1 MMKQRTIR
9 KEVSIEGIGLQTG
22 EVVKMVLKPAPTD
35 HGICFVRGSAKVPA
49 KLEYVVSA
57 DREIILE
64 NNGVRVRT
72 VEHLLAALACFSI
85 SNLIIEL
92 DGEEPPILDGSALGF
107 VELIRSTG
115 IEEQEGW
122 QKVLTIEDTMRI
134 EEEGRSLVLLPSL
147 KFKIT
152 YTISFDHP
160 MIGTESTNF
169 EMNEGRFIEEIAPAR
184 TFGFLDEVEDLRRRG
199 FAKGGS
205 LENAIVIGKDGIMNK
220 EPLRFSD
227 ELARHKI
234 LDLLGDLSL
243 LGYSLK
249 GEIAAF
255 CSGHAMN
262 IRLANML
269 ALRIKNKDRRIKIE
283 GGNDMIDAKNIL
295 GILPHRYPFL
305 LVDRILEM
313 ERGKRAVGLKNV
325 SINEEYFCGH
335 FPGHPVM
342 PGVLIVEAMAQV
354 AGVLVLS
361 EPENR
366 GKLVYFAGLDN
377 VRFRKPVTPGDQLKI
392 EIIPVKIKKKVGVCE
407 GKAYVGED
415 LVAEATLLFSVA
427 ER

>member
-1 MMKQRTIR
+1 MKQRTIK

-22 EVVKMVLKPAPTD
+22 VVVKMTLKPASLD
-35 HGICFVRGSAKVPA
+35 YGICFVRGSTKVPA

-57 DREIILE
+57 DREIVLE
-64 NNGVRVRT
+64 KDGVRFRT

-107 VELIRSTG
+107 VELIRSIG
-115 IEEQEGW
+115 IEEQKGW

-134 EEEGRSLVLLPSL
+134 EEGGRSLVLLPCE

-160 MIGTESTNF
+160 MIGTKSTSF
-169 EMNEGRFIEEIAPAR
+169 EMDEGRFIEEIAPAR
-184 TFGFLDEVEDLRRRG
+184 TFGFLDEIEDLRRRG

-205 LENAIVIGKDGIMNK
+205 LENAIVIGKDGIINK
-220 EPLRFSD
+220 EALRFSD

-234 LDLLGDLSL
+234 LDLLGDFSL
-243 LGYSLK
+243 LGYFLK

-262 IRLANML
+262 IRLANMI
-269 ALRIKNKDRRIKIE
+269 AERIKNKDRRIKIE
-283 GGNDMIDAKNIL
+283 GGDEMIDAKNIL

-305 LVDRILEM
+305 LVDRIIEM
-313 ERGKRAVGLKNV
+313 EKGKRAVGLKNV
-325 SINEEYFCGH
+325 TINEEFFCGH

-377 VRFRKPVTPGDQLKI
+377 VRFRKPVTPGDQLRL
-392 EIIPVKIKKKVGVCE
+392 EIVPVKIKKKVGICE

>member
-1 MMKQRTIR
+1 MKQRTIR

-325 SINEEYFCGH
+325 SINEEFFCGH

>member
-1 MMKQRTIR
+1 MRQRTIK

-22 EVVKMVLKPAPTD
+22 AMIKMVLKPAPTD
-35 HGICFVRGSAKVPA
+35 YGICFVRGSTNVPA
-49 KLEYVVSA
+49 ELSYVVSA
-57 DREIILE
+57 DREIVLE
-64 NNGVRVRT
+64 NNGVRFRT
-72 VEHLLAALACFSI
+72 VEHLLAALSCFSI

-122 QKVLTIEDTMRI
+122 QKVLTIEDTLRI
-134 EEEGRSLVLLPSL
+134 EEEGRSLVLLPSE

-160 MIGTESTNF
+160 MIGTKSTSF
-169 EMNEGRFIEEIAPAR
+169 EMDEGRFIEEIAPAR
-184 TFGFLDEVEDLRRRG
+184 TFGFLDEIEDLRRRG

-205 LENAIVIGKDGIMNK
+205 LENAIVIGKDGIINK
-220 EPLRFSD
+220 EALRFSD

-243 LGYSLK
+243 LGYFLK

-262 IRLANML
+262 IALANML
-269 ALRIKNKDRRIKIE
+269 AARIKNKDRRIKIE
-283 GGNDMIDAKNIL
+283 GGDEMIDAKNIL

-313 ERGKRAVGLKNV
+313 EKGKRAVGLKNV
-325 SINEEYFCGH
+325 SINEEFFCGH

-366 GKLVYFAGLDN
+366 GKLVYMAGLDK
-377 VRFRKPVTPGDQLKI
+377 VRFRKPVTPGDQLRL
-392 EIIPVKIKKKVGVCE
+392 E
-407 GKAYVGED
+407 
-415 LVAEATLLFSVA
+415 
-427 ER
+427 

>member
-1 MMKQRTIR
+1 MKQRTIK
-9 KEVSIEGIGLQTG
+9 KEVSIKGIGLQTG
-22 EVVKMVLKPAPTD
+22 EMVKMVLKPASSD
-35 HGICFVRGSAKVPA
+35 YGIQFTRNSANIPA
-49 KLEYVVSA
+49 NLDYVVSA

-64 NNGVRVRT
+64 KDDVRVRT
-72 VEHLLAALACFSI
+72 IEHLLAALACFSI

-107 VELIRSTG
+107 VELIQSSG
-115 IEEQEGW
+115 IEEQKGE
-122 QKVLTIEDTMRI
+122 QKVLTIEDTIRI
-134 EEEGRSLVLLPSL
+134 EENGRSLVLLPRE

-160 MIGTESTNF
+160 IIGIESTSF
-169 EMNEGRFIEEIAPAR
+169 EMNESRFIKEIAPAR
-184 TFGFLDEVEDLRRRG
+184 TFGFLNEVEDLRRRG

-205 LENAIVIGKDGIMNK
+205 LQNAIVIGENGIINK
-220 EPLRFSD
+220 EALRFSD

-234 LDLLGDLSL
+234 LDLLGDLFL

-249 GEIAAF
+249 GEIAAYS
-255 CSGHAMN
+255 SGHAMN
-262 IRLANML
+262 IKLANIL
-269 ALRIKNKDRRIKIE
+269 AKRIKDRDRRIKIE
-283 GGNDMIDAKNIL
+283 GGDEMIDAKNIL

-305 LVDRILEM
+305 LVDRVVEM

-325 SINEEYFCGH
+325 TINEEFFCGH

-377 VRFRKPVTPGDQLKI
+377 VRFRKPVTPGDQLRL

-407 GKAYVGED
+407 GKAYVEED

>member
-1 MMKQRTIR
+1 MKQRTIR

>member
-1 MMKQRTIR
+1 MKQRTIK

>member
-1 MMKQRTIR
+1 MKQRTIK
-9 KEVSIEGIGLQTG
+9 KEISIEGIGLQTG
-22 EVVKMVLKPAPTD
+22 EMVRMVLKPASID
-35 HGICFVRGSAKVPA
+35 YGIQFVRGSTKIPA

-64 NNGVRVRT
+64 KGRVRVRT
-72 VEHLLAALACFSI
+72 IEHLLAALACFSI

-107 VELIRSTG
+107 VELIRSIG
-115 IEEQEGW
+115 IEEQEEW
-122 QKVLTIEDTMRI
+122 QKVLTIEDTIRI
-134 EEEGRSLVLLPSL
+134 EEKKRSLVLLPSE

-160 MIGTESTNF
+160 MIGTESTSF
-169 EMNEGRFIEEIAPAR
+169 EMNEKRFIEEIAPAR
-184 TFGFLDEVEDLRRRG
+184 TFGFLDEVEELRKRG
-199 FAKGGS
+199 LAKGGS
-205 LENAIVIGKDGIMNK
+205 LENAIVIDTNGIINK
-220 EPLRFSD
+220 EALRFPD

-243 LGYSLK
+243 LGYPLK
-249 GEIAAF
+249 GEIAAY
-255 CSGHAMN
+255 CSGHSMN

-269 ALRIKNKDRRIKIE
+269 AERIKNKDRRIKIE
-283 GGNDMIDAKNIL
+283 GGEKMIDAKNIL

-313 ERGKRAVGLKNV
+313 EKGKKAIGLKNV
-325 SINEEYFCGH
+325 SINEEFFCGH

-342 PGVLIVEAMAQV
+342 PGVLIIEAMAQV

-366 GKLVYFAGLDN
+366 GKLVYFAGLDK
-377 VRFRKPVTPGDQLKI
+377 VRFRKPVTPGDQLKL